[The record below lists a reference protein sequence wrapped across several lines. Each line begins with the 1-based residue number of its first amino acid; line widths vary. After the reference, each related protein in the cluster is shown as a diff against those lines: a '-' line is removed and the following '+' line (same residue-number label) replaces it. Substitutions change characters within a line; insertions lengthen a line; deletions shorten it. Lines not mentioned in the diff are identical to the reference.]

1 MKDYTI
7 YLEIDTGQK
16 LRYYISPVMQ
26 NDGKVLLRCA
36 EKGMENVTCW
46 YSQKYWQK
54 AILDELVAEAQSMG
68 LY

>member
-36 EKGMENVTCW
+36 EKGMENVACW
-46 YSQKYWQK
+46 YSQQYWQK

>member
-36 EKGMENVTCW
+36 EKGMEMYRVGTPKSIGRKLFLMN
-46 YSQKYWQK
+46 
-54 AILDELVAEAQSMG
+54 
-68 LY
+68 